1 MLHPKSIKYYSTYQ
15 MDAPMKGV
23 KVDGMNMSGVRQK
36 FTKNL
41 ITHKDHSI
49 DFFKQIN
56 WLVSTW
62 MTRFLDGGNKVIVC

>member
-1 MLHPKSIKYYSTYQ
+1 MLHPKSLKYYSTYQ

-23 KVDGMNMSGVRQK
+23 KVDGMNGVRQK

-41 ITHKDHSI
+41 ITHRDHSI

>member
-1 MLHPKSIKYYSTYQ
+1 
-15 MDAPMKGV
+15 MKGV

-41 ITHKDHSI
+41 ITHRDHST